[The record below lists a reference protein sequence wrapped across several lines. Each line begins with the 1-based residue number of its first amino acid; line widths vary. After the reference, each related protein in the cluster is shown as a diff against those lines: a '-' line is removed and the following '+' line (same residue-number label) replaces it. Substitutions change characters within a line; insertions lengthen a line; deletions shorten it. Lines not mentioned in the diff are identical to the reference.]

1 MKTNF
6 FTIITI
12 VTTFMFSSSVF
23 AQVDGPILNGV
34 DNTSEYKT
42 IELINM
48 DKDLSTF
55 ANLLTLSGLNIS
67 LALTTEPHTLLV
79 PTNEAFSKMSIKRFV
94 ELTNPKNKAELV
106 LFMNDHFLSK
116 KYTSYEFKNADIIS
130 NGNNTKINIYKDDY
144 YLSFGGAK
152 VIQSDIKSKNGM
164 IFIID
169 GFIEPSVFRRNLSFD
184 TINLTRAFLQISI
197 EIC

>member
-6 FTIITI
+6 FKTITMVATLI
-12 VTTFMFSSSVF
+12 FSSSVF

-79 PTNEAFSKMSIKRFV
+79 PTNNAFTKMSIKRFA
-94 ELTNPKNKAELV
+94 ELTNPKNRTGLTK
-106 LFMNDHFLSK
+106 FMNEHFLTK
-116 KYTSYEFKNADIIS
+116 KYTSREFKNADVIS
-130 NGNNTKINIYKDDY
+130 TGNNTQIQIYQDDY

-152 VIQSDIKSKNGM
+152 VIQADIKSKNGM
-164 IFIID
+164 IFIVD
-169 GFIEPSVFRRNLSFD
+169 GFIEPPRY
-184 TINLTRAFLQISI
+184 
-197 EIC
+197 

>member
-12 VTTFMFSSSVF
+12 VTTFMLSSSVF
-23 AQVDGPILNGV
+23 AQVDGPILSGV
-34 DNTSEYKT
+34 ENTSEYKT

-94 ELTNPKNKAELV
+94 ELTNPKNKSELV
-106 LFMNDHFLSK
+106 KFMNDHFLSK
-116 KYTSYEFKNADIIS
+116 KYTSYEFKNADVIS

-152 VIQSDIKSKNGM
+152 VIQADIKSKNGM

-169 GFIEPSVFRRNLSFD
+169 GFIEPSRF
-184 TINLTRAFLQISI
+184 
-197 EIC
+197 